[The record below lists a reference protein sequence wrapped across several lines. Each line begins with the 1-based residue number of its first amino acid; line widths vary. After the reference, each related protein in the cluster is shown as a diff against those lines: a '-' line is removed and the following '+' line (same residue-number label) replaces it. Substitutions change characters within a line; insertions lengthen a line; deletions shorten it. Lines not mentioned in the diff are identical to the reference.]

1 MIAKRVQFLV
11 VHRFDR
17 LTRSMSDWIR
27 LQELFD
33 DAGVKFVVVA
43 SGHSEMGSVI
53 TGLMNNVLAAFG

>member
-1 MIAKRVQFLV
+1 
-11 VHRFDR
+11 
-17 LTRSMSDWIR
+17 MSDWIR